1 MRKELPFRAW
11 FYFRQ
16 GWAVYFAFILAA
28 INTMT
33 VTYYLA
39 IERIPLLQTIFP
51 TFLHYI
57 LILVSIGIP
66 ILVIVGYAHYK
77 KTPAFKAE
85 ADINIEA
92 NPHFRRILINTEL
105 LLHSYSQMTELL
117 IKLSNNEKLDKE
129 EMEKLSTLKKEIN
142 EHMEKRVVKL

>member
-39 IERIPLLQTIFP
+39 IERIPLLLTIFP

-57 LILVSIGIP
+57 LILSFTGIP
-66 ILVIVGYAHYK
+66 ILIIVGYAHYK
-77 KTPAFKAE
+77 KSPAFKAE

-105 LLHSYSQMTELL
+105 LLDSYSQMTELL
-117 IKLSNNEKLDKE
+117 IKLSNNEKLAKE

-142 EHMEKRVVKL
+142 EHMKKRTIKL

>member
-28 INTMT
+28 INTLT

-66 ILVIVGYAHYK
+66 ILVIIGYAHYK
-77 KTPAFKAE
+77 KTPAFKVE
-85 ADINIEA
+85 ADINIEV

-105 LLHSYSQMTELL
+105 LLHSYSQVTELL

-142 EHMEKRVVKL
+142 EHMKKRVVKL

>member
-28 INTMT
+28 INTLT

-39 IERIPLLQTIFP
+39 IERIPLLLTIFP

-57 LILVSIGIP
+57 LILVSIGVP
-66 ILVIVGYAHYK
+66 ILVIVGYIHYK
-77 KTPAFKAE
+77 KSPAFKAE

-142 EHMEKRVVKL
+142 EHMKKRVVKS